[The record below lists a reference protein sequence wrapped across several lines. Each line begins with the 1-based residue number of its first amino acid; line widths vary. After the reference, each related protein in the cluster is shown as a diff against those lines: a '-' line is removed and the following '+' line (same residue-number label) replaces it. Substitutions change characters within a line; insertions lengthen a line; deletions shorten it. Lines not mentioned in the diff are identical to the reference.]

1 LRAATQVVCDPET
14 CAQNAHQ
21 SRRKGLTP
29 GATSEVAAP
38 TAASVSRPR
47 GRPTQCQPL
56 PARYRTEP
64 TRSPRIRVRART
76 QRKQVLLSLCGPS
89 VDRQQ
94 RSARHM
100 LLPSSMIGVNLLQR
114 VPRARY
120 PRSAVGRRRSCGVCL
135 GLQPP
140 TASAKQGDFGLE
152 DRAEELPERPLPA
165 AAKVAERIRK
175 RRRRL
180 FTQVEH
186 L

>member
-1 LRAATQVVCDPET
+1 
-14 CAQNAHQ
+14 
-21 SRRKGLTP
+21 
-29 GATSEVAAP
+29 
-38 TAASVSRPR
+38 
-47 GRPTQCQPL
+47 
-56 PARYRTEP
+56 
-64 TRSPRIRVRART
+64 
-76 QRKQVLLSLCGPS
+76 
-89 VDRQQ
+89 
-94 RSARHM
+94 
-100 LLPSSMIGVNLLQR
+100 MIGVNLLQR

-180 FTQVEH
+180 FTFLDDPSLEAANNRAERALRPAVIARKSSCGNKTLRGKRTWEILTSLAATCYQPSQDSVEY
-186 L
+186 LRPFLALAPAPSAR